1 MQRQDILF
9 PSKIGIFSY
18 RVSGILIQDEK
29 VLLQHVINDP
39 AYAFPGGHVNFGE
52 VSQDALIREF
62 KEEISVEIKPERL
75 LWVGE
80 NFFPWGEKDCHQIC
94 LYYLVRLSDDHQI
107 PIEGCFLAQDEF
119 LGKKINLEFCWF
131 SLKSIEKVDLYPT
144 LCKEMLKNLS
154 DQVEI
159 FVYKEYQ

>member
-9 PSKIGIFSY
+9 QSKNGIFSY

-80 NFFPWGEKDCHQIC
+80 NFFPWGEKDCHQLC
-94 LYYLVRLSDDHQI
+94 LYYLVRLCDDHQI
-107 PIEGCFLAQDEF
+107 PLEGHFCVQDNFSGE
-119 LGKKINLEFCWF
+119 KINLEFCWF
-131 SLKSIEKVDLYPT
+131 SISSLENIDLYPT
-144 LCKEMLKNLS
+144 VCKEMLKNLS
-154 DQVEI
+154 GQVET
-159 FVYKEYQ
+159 FVYIEN